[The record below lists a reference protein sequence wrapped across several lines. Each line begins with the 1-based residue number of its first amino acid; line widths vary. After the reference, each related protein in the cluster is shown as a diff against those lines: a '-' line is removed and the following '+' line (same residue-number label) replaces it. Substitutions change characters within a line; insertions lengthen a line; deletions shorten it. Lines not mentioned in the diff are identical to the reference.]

1 MANRRGKSGRSDGFP
16 LLGLWKITADGDCSH
31 EIRRCLL
38 LGRKVM
44 TNLDSVLK
52 SKDITFLTK
61 VYIDKATVFPVVMY
75 RCELGHKEGRV
86 PKNRCFQTVVLEK
99 ILESPLDCKEIK
111 PVSPKGN
118 QPWILIGRT
127 DTEAESPRLWS
138 PDMKSWLIG
147 KDPDAG
153 NDWRQRRRGWW
164 DEMTGWHP
172 MDMDMSL
179 SKLQEMQKDREA
191 WRAVVYW
198 VTKCQTSWWLNNN
211 KLTITLQVYSSSW
224 ECFCLTKIFTVLR
237 VCWLR
242 FGSPIEWA
250 FPWRKGLLA
259 RYLCIHIQT
268 LMSSVWGRCGK
279 LPIGYSS
286 LWMCD
291 SQLSQRFKI
300 NFEAVCTKSWQC
312 TLKSRFS
319 LKLFFKKM
327 RGSPDSPMVKIPCSH
342 YRGHG
347 VDPWSEN
354 KILHMSC
361 CDPKK
366 ERKKNK

>member
-1 MANRRGKSGRSDGFP
+1 MAPSPITHGKQKGKKWKKWGFP
-16 LLGLWKITADGDCSH
+16 LLGLQNHCGWLRSHKIKRH
-31 EIRRCLL
+31 LL
-38 LGRKVM
+38 LKGKVM

-75 RCELGHKEGRV
+75 RCELDHKEGRV
-86 PKNRCFQTVVLEK
+86 PKIRCFQTVVLEK
-99 ILESPLDCKEIK
+99 TLESPLDCKKIK

-127 DTEAESPRLWS
+127 DTEAESPRFWS

-153 NDWRQRRRGWW
+153 NDWRQRIRGWW
-164 DEMTGWHP
+164 DEMIGWHP

-179 SKLQEMQKDREA
+179 SKLQEMQKDREV
-191 WRAVVYW
+191 WRAVVCWCAVVYW
-198 VTKCQTSWWLNNN
+198 VTKCQTSWWLNN
-211 KLTITLQVYSSSW
+211 KLTISLQVYSSSW

-237 VCWLR
+237 VRWLR
-242 FGSPIEWA
+242 FGSPIKWA

-279 LPIGYSS
+279 LPIGYCS

-300 NFEAVCTKSWQC
+300 NFEAACTKSWQC
-312 TLKSRFS
+312 TLKSRIS
-319 LKLFFKKM
+319 LKLVF
-327 RGSPDSPMVKIPCSH
+327 
-342 YRGHG
+342 
-347 VDPWSEN
+347 
-354 KILHMSC
+354 
-361 CDPKK
+361 
-366 ERKKNK
+366 